1 MTTMTVDHFEQ
12 TLEEFHKRAPFRPF
26 TVVLNSG
33 RQFEIDHPGALVHR
47 NGVAVFLSSGGA
59 PIIFDHE
66 GVEHFVAD
74 LADRSME

>member
-1 MTTMTVDHFEQ
+1 MTPENFER
-12 TLEEFHKRAPFRPF
+12 TIGELHARSPFRPF

-33 RQFEIDHPGALVHR
+33 RQFEVDHPGALVHR
-47 NGVAVFLSSGGA
+47 GGVAVFISPGGA

-74 LADRSME
+74 LAEKADDED